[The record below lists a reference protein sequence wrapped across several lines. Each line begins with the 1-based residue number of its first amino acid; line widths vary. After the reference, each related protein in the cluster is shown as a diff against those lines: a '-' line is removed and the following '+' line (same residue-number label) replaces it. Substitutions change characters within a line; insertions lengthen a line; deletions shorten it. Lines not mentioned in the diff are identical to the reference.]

1 MKVIKTIQALRDY
14 IVTCKAQNKT
24 IGFVPTM
31 GYLHEG
37 HLSLMRQARRDNDI
51 VVTSVYVNPTQ
62 FSPNEDLD
70 NYPRDEQRDKQL
82 MNSVAVDAC
91 FFPDNEMMY
100 PCGFQTY
107 IDTQGDIVTG
117 LCGAKRQGHF
127 KGVTTIVGK
136 LFNLV
141 KPDRAYFGMKDAQQ
155 VAVIQ
160 RMVNDLNFDVTI
172 IPCPI
177 VRETDGLAMSS
188 RNKYLKGKAREQ
200 ALALR
205 RALDITEDAI
215 DSGQR
220 DAKQLITQM
229 TKSINNYD
237 LAKIDYIEIVDFS
250 TLQPVQQL
258 AGRLLIALAV
268 FVDGTRLIDNIY
280 LEV

>member
-1 MKVIKTIQALRDY
+1 MKVIQTIQALQDY
-14 IVTCKAQNKT
+14 IGTCKAQNKT

-31 GYLHEG
+31 GYLHDG

-62 FSPNEDLD
+62 FGPNEDLD
-70 NYPRDEQRDKQL
+70 NYPRDERRDKQL
-82 MNSVAVDAC
+82 MKSVAVDAC
-91 FFPDNEMMY
+91 FFPDNDMMY
-100 PCGFQTY
+100 PSGFQTY
-107 IDTQGDIVTG
+107 IDTQGAIVTG
-117 LCGAKRQGHF
+117 LCGAKREGHF

-141 KPDRAYFGMKDAQQ
+141 KPDCAYFGMKDAQQ

-160 RMVNDLNFDVTI
+160 RMVSDLNFDVTI

-205 RALDITEDAI
+205 RALDIAEEAI
-215 DSGQR
+215 ENGQR
-220 DAKQLITQM
+220 DAKQLIAQM
-229 TKSINNYD
+229 TKSITSYD
-237 LAKIDYIEIVDFS
+237 LARIDYIEIVDFS

-258 AGRLLIALAV
+258 TGRLLIALAV
-268 FVDGTRLIDNIY
+268 FIDGTRLIDNIY